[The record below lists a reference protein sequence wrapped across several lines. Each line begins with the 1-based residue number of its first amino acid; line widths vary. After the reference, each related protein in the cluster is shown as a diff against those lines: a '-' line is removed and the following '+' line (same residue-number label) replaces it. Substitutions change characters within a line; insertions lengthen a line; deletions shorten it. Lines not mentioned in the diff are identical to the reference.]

1 MLSHF
6 SVETKL
12 GEGGMGEVYL
22 ALDKKLDRKVAIKV
36 LPEIVATSPER
47 LARFEREAKA
57 LAALNH
63 PNVAGIHQVEH
74 VDGVHFLVME
84 LAEGQTLAER
94 IAAGPIAAEKAL
106 PIALQIAEGVESAH
120 DRGII
125 HRDLKPA
132 NVMIAKDGTVK
143 VLDFGLARAMDVDP
157 GDSVPGVS
165 LATLMR

>member
-22 ALDKKLDRKVAIKV
+22 AKDSKLDRKVAIKV
-36 LPEIVATSPER
+36 LPEMVATSPER
-47 LARFEREAKA
+47 LGRFEREAKA

-63 PNVAGIHQVEH
+63 PNTAGIHQVEH

-84 LAEGQTLAER
+84 LAEGQTLAQLIE
-94 IAAGPIAAEKAL
+94 AGPISVEKAL
-106 PIALQIAEGVESAH
+106 PIALQIAEAVECAH
-120 DRGII
+120 DSGII

-132 NVMIAKDGTVK
+132 NVSG
-143 VLDFGLARAMDVDP
+143 
-157 GDSVPGVS
+157 
-165 LATLMR
+165 